1 MVNKLI
7 LFINTIKHLKAIQVY
22 YQLYYKLLPKTYI
35 KPIAKVTN
43 FNLCSL
49 RFLEHSNSNKI
60 WNGNEVVFLNLSKRF
75 EKNIDWSYN
84 EYGKLWNYNLQY
96 FDYLSQ
102 EDLGTDEK
110 MELLNSFYEFSV
122 KNKIIL
128 EPYPVSLR
136 IINCIKFFNKEEI
149 IDKSLHNYLYQ
160 ELTFLNNNFEY
171 HILGNHLLENAFALL
186 MGGAYFQ
193 NKKWINQGQIILLKE
208 IEEQILEDG
217 AHFELS
223 PMYHNII
230 FFRVLEL
237 IHWFSFFKDKEDD
250 FLKFLKLKAV
260 LMRTWLEQIAF
271 KNGDLPNFNDCAEG
285 IALPVAELLSFADK
299 LNLVSNSTLL
309 GASGY
314 RSISKYIYE
323 CKIDVAQLGPKYQP
337 GHSHADALSFI
348 VYHNSKPLFVEK
360 GTSTYEINERRHEER
375 ATSAHN
381 TVSIG
386 NENQSQVWSGFRV
399 GNRAETNIIKDSPDS
414 LIGSHNGY
422 FNTVGMHKRKFTF
435 FENHVTIEDLL
446 QNNNYKAL
454 FHLHV
459 YPNEILLK
467 DGNTIIIK
475 DRAKVTFKN
484 AENISIEN
492 YTMATGFNRCE
503 MGQKIIVE
511 FQDNLKTRIDFI

>member
-7 LFINTIKHLKAIQVY
+7 LFLNTIKHLKLIQVF
-22 YQLYYKLLPKTYI
+22 YQLYYKTLPKTHI
-35 KPIAKVTN
+35 KPIFECDN
-43 FNLCSL
+43 FNLSSL
-49 RFLEHSNSNKI
+49 QFLEYSNNSKI
-60 WNGNEVVFLNLSKRF
+60 WNGKEFVFLNLSKRF
-75 EKNIDWSYN
+75 EETIDWSYN
-84 EYGKLWNYNLQY
+84 GYGKLWNYNLQY
-96 FDYLSQ
+96 FDCLFQ
-102 EDLGTDEK
+102 EDLGTHEK
-110 MELLNSFYEFSV
+110 IELLNSFYEFSV

-136 IINCIKFFNKEEI
+136 IINCIKFFNKEGI
-149 IDKSLHNYLYQ
+149 IDKSLHNYLHQ

-186 MGGAYFQ
+186 MGGTYFQ
-193 NKKWINQGQIILLKE
+193 NNKWIKKAQKVLKKE

-237 IHWFSFFKDKEDD
+237 IYWYSFFKDKEDD
-250 FLKFLKLKAV
+250 FLEFLKIKAV
-260 LMRTWLEQIAF
+260 LMRSWLEQIAF

-299 LNLVSNSTLL
+299 LNIVSNSTLL

-348 VYHNSKPLFVEK
+348 IYHNNRPLFVEK

-386 NENQSQVWSGFRV
+386 NKNQSQVWSGFRV
-399 GNRAETNIIKDSPDS
+399 GNRAKTSILEDSPNTI
-414 LIGSHNGY
+414 IGTHNGY
-422 FNTVGMHKRKFTF
+422 FNSVGLHKRKFAF
-435 FENHVTIEDLL
+435 FENHIKIEDLF
-446 QNNNYKAL
+446 QNNDKAL

-459 YPNEILLK
+459 YPNETLLK
-467 DGNTIIIK
+467 DENTIIIK
-475 DRAKVTFKN
+475 DRAKVTFNN
-484 AENISIEN
+484 AKNISIEN
-492 YTMATGFNRCE
+492 YTMAKGFNHFE
-503 MGQKIIVE
+503 MGQKIIIE
-511 FQDNLKTRIDFI
+511 FQHNLKTRIDFI